1 MLSQMQ
7 ETILIIFTIFIF
19 SWKVLFHLVFSRFRA
34 VRAILKKLVLKLLL
48 PWILK
53 YIKIYFLFLSLWMH
67 VSKAQPN
74 PTTYCIL
81 SKQAIGEAM
90 LFEAS
95 KKSSLLTS
103 TYLFVECIQS
113 FSKENELLP
122 IRLELIYCFI
132 AGMRPSLFR
141 IFLEKW
147 KILSRPRLYQK

>member
-1 MLSQMQ
+1 
-7 ETILIIFTIFIF
+7 
-19 SWKVLFHLVFSRFRA
+19 
-34 VRAILKKLVLKLLL
+34 
-48 PWILK
+48 
-53 YIKIYFLFLSLWMH
+53 MH
-67 VSKAQPN
+67 VSMTQPN

-141 IFLEKW
+141 IFLEKNG
-147 KILSRPRLYQK
+147 KFCHGLDSIRNKQSSFGREK

>member
-1 MLSQMQ
+1 L
-7 ETILIIFTIFIF
+7 EGAF
-19 SWKVLFHLVFSRFRA
+19 SFSFSRFRA
-34 VRAILKKLVLKLLL
+34 TRDIKRDWFKKLLL

-95 KKSSLLTS
+95 KKSSLLIS
-103 TYLFVECIQS
+103 TYLFVEYIQS
-113 FSKENELLP
+113 FRRRVS
-122 IRLELIYCFI
+122 CCQFV
-132 AGMRPSLFR
+132 
-141 IFLEKW
+141 
-147 KILSRPRLYQK
+147 